1 MKKSTFYALLLAA
14 SLGTIG
20 GLALSAYLF
29 DDNNKHVRNIRI
41 HASQDPVSDKLQF
54 NNLSLYPGDKTTYE
68 MNTFF
73 ETSGL
78 YDAKIVFTEQEDG
91 GLKNYVVATLTA
103 DGEIIYKGSLKQLL
117 GTTQWFELTPQ
128 KDETVNISLVYE
140 MPLDVQN
147 EAQGTY
153 ATFDAE
159 LTVGRDLKKE

>member
-41 HASQDPVSDKLQF
+41 NASQDPVSDKLQF
-54 NNLSLYPGDKTTYE
+54 NNLSLYPGDQTTYT
-68 MNTFF
+68 MNVFF
-73 ETSGL
+73 EMSGA
-78 YDAKIVFTEQEDG
+78 YDAKLVFTEKEDG
-91 GLKNYVVATLTA
+91 KLKNYVSTTLTA
-103 DGEIIYKGSLKQLL
+103 DGKIVYEGSLNALL

-128 KDETVNISLVYE
+128 KDETVTISLVYE
-140 MPLDVQN
+140 MPLDVKN

-159 LTVGRDLKKE
+159 LTVGRDLKE

>member
-1 MKKSTFYALLLAA
+1 
-14 SLGTIG
+14 
-20 GLALSAYLF
+20 
-29 DDNNKHVRNIRI
+29 
-41 HASQDPVSDKLQF
+41 
-54 NNLSLYPGDKTTYE
+54 
-68 MNTFF
+68 MNEFF

-78 YDAKIVFTEQEDG
+78 YDAKIVFTEQKDG

-103 DGEIIYKGSLKQLL
+103 DGEIIYKGSLNQLL

-140 MPLDVQN
+140 MPLDVKN

-153 ATFDAE
+153 ATFDAA